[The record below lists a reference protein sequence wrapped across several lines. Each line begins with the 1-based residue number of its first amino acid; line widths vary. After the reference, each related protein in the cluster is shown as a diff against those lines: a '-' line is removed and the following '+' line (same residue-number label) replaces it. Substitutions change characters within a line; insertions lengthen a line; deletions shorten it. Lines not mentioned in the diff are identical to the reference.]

1 VASPKRITSAVY
13 AAFTVVAAF
22 FVISSTYQIAAA
34 VFAEPAPGAANPA
47 AVNVAPACA
56 AGVRTLAVAVDR
68 GLAAAAGLTD
78 AAEAE
83 KRYRAARSPE
93 WDEAR
98 QQELVQPCTG
108 DARGADAVAAVTR
121 FDRAAEGAIRRQ
133 TDELGPVR
141 RAVDSFIR

>member
-1 VASPKRITSAVY
+1 MASPKRITSAVY
-13 AAFTVVAAF
+13 AVFTVVTAF
-22 FVISSTYQIAAA
+22 FVISSTSQIAAA
-34 VFAEPAPGAANPA
+34 VFAEPAPGVPATAN
-47 AVNVAPACA
+47 VNVAPACA

-78 AAEAE
+78 RAEAE

-98 QQELVQPCTG
+98 HQELVQPCTG
-108 DARGADAVAAVTR
+108 DASGADAVAAVTR

-141 RAVDSFIR
+141 RTVDSFIR

>member
-13 AAFTVVAAF
+13 AVFTLLSGS

-34 VFAEPAPGAANPA
+34 VFAEPANGDPA
-47 AVNVAPACA
+47 PAHVDVAPACA
-56 AGVRTLAVAVDR
+56 EGLRSLAVAVDR
-68 GLAAAAGLTD
+68 GLTAVAGGTD
-78 AAEAE
+78 FAEAE

-98 QQELVQPCTG
+98 QQQLVQPCMS
-108 DARGADAVAAVTR
+108 DPRGADAVAAITR
-121 FDRAAEGAIRRQ
+121 FDRAAEGTIRRQ

-141 RAVDSFIR
+141 RAALSFIR

>member
-13 AAFTVVAAF
+13 AGFTVLAAF
-22 FVISSTYQIAAA
+22 FVISSTYQIASA
-34 VFAEPAPGAANPA
+34 VLAEPAAGAPA
-47 AVNVAPACA
+47 TSVNVAPACA
-56 AGVRTLAVAVDR
+56 AGIRTLAVAVDR

-78 AAEAE
+78 KAEAE

-93 WDEAR
+93 WDDAR
-98 QQELVQPCTG
+98 QQELVQPCTS

>member
-1 VASPKRITSAVY
+1 M
-13 AAFTVVAAF
+13 FTVLAGF
-22 FVISSTYQIAAA
+22 FVVSSTYQIAIA
-34 VFAEPAPGAANPA
+34 VFAEPAPGAPAPTSVHVPA
-47 AVNVAPACA
+47 ACA
-56 AGVRTLAVAVDR
+56 EGVHTLAAAVDR
-68 GLAAAAGLTD
+68 GLGAAGGVTD

-93 WDEAR
+93 WDPAR

-141 RAVDSFIR
+141 RAALSFIR

>member
-1 VASPKRITSAVY
+1 MPSPKRITSAVY
-13 AAFTVVAAF
+13 AVFTVLAAS
-22 FVISSTYQIAAA
+22 FVISSTYQIAVA
-34 VFAEPAPGAANPA
+34 VFAEPAPGV
-47 AVNVAPACA
+47 AVPRVDVAPACA

-78 AAEAE
+78 RAEAE

-93 WDEAR
+93 WDDAR
-98 QQELVQPCTG
+98 HQELVQPCAS
-108 DARGADAVAAVTR
+108 DAHGADAVAAVTR